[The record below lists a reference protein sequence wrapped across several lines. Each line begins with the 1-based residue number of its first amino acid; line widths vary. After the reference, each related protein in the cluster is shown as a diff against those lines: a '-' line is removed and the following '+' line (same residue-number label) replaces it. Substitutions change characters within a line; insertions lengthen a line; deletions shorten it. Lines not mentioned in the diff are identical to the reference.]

1 MSGRSVLLDTNTV
14 LYFLAG
20 DETISEFI
28 RDKKIYI
35 SVISELELLAYNE
48 LTQQEIKL
56 IQSFIRDIDIIDI
69 SLDIKA
75 LSIQLRRQT
84 RLKLPDC
91 IIAATSMVLQL
102 PLITADKGMK
112 QVLGLDLIF
121 YEK

>member
-1 MSGRSVLLDTNTV
+1 MNGRSVLLDTNTV

-20 DETISEFI
+20 DETLSEFI

-56 IQSFIRDIDIIDI
+56 IQSFIRDIDIVDI
-69 SLDIKA
+69 TMDIKA

-91 IIAATSMVLQL
+91 IIAATSMVLQI

-112 QVLGLDLIF
+112 QVLGLHLIL

>member
-112 QVLGLDLIF
+112 QVLGLDLIL

>member
-1 MSGRSVLLDTNTV
+1 MNGRSVLLDTNTV

-20 DETISEFI
+20 DETLSEFI

-112 QVLGLDLIF
+112 QVFGLDLVL

>member
-91 IIAATSMVLQL
+91 IIAATSMVHQL